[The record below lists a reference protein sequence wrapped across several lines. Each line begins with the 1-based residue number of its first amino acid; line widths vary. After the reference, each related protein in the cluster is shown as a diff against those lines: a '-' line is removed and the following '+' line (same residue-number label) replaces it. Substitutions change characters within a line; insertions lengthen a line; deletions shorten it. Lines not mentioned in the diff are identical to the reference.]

1 MKADDGKFPVVVL
14 GEADGAQDIVDGD
27 AHVENVPSAGF
38 LDQLAG
44 VAAGND
50 DVVVFHG
57 EGADEGRGLV
67 GVPLVGGKLDAL
79 PSGSGLLEE
88 LGQADV
94 GGDDK
99 YFYIFV
105 HF

>member
-1 MKADDGKFPVVVL
+1 MMRVKADDGKFPVVVL
-14 GEADGAQDIVDGD
+14 GETDGAQDIVDGD
-27 AHVENVPSAGF
+27 AHVENVPAAGF

-50 DVVVFHG
+50 DVVIFHG

-79 PSGSGLLEE
+79 PSGRGSSKSL
-88 LGQADV
+88 ARPM
-94 GGDDK
+94 
-99 YFYIFV
+99 
-105 HF
+105 